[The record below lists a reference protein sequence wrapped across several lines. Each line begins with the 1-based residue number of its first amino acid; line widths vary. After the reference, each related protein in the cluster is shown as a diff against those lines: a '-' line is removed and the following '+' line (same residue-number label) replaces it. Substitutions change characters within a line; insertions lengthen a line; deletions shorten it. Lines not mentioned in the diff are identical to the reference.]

1 MRRVIT
7 GLDDNGRSTVL
18 QDGPVPV
25 AFLVDRNTQLSKIDE
40 ITPDMAPDPE
50 LGFVHELW
58 RLDAQPSAIAA
69 DPTAPLTQPGFAP
82 ATAHT
87 QWILTQMGAGAYTP
101 MHSTPSID
109 YAVVVSGDVEL
120 GLENGSV
127 HLSIGDTMLMNAVK
141 HTWRAGPNGCVMAT
155 VLVGLREEER
165 GAATGTDFD

>member
-7 GLDDNGRSTVL
+7 GLDEHGRSTVL
-18 QDGPVPV
+18 LDGPAPV
-25 AFLVDRNTQLSKIDE
+25 AFLVDENTQLSKIDE
-40 ITPDMAPDPE
+40 ISADMSPDPE
-50 LGFVHELW
+50 LGLVHELW
-58 RLDAQPSAIAA
+58 RLDDQPSAIAA

-101 MHSTPSID
+101 MHSTPSVD

-127 HLSIGDTMLMNAVK
+127 HLSAGDTMLVNAVK
-141 HTWRAGPNGCVMAT
+141 HSWRAGPDGCVLAT
-155 VLVGLREEER
+155 VLVGLREDER
-165 GAATGTDFD
+165 DAATGTDFN

>member
-7 GLDDNGRSTVL
+7 GLDENGRSTVRL
-18 QDGPVPV
+18 DGPAPV
-25 AFLVDRNTQLSKIDE
+25 AFLVDENTQLSKIDE
-40 ITPDMAPDPE
+40 ISADMSPDPE
-50 LGFVHELW
+50 HGFVHELW
-58 RLDAQPSAIAA
+58 RLNDQPSAGAA
-69 DPTAPLTQPGFAP
+69 DPTAALTQPDFAP

-87 QWILTQMGAGAYTP
+87 QWILTQLGAGAYTP
-101 MHSTPSID
+101 MHSTPSVD

-127 HLSIGDTMLMNAVK
+127 QLSAGDTMLVNAVK
-141 HTWRAGPNGCVMAT
+141 HSWRAGPNGCVMAT